1 MTGDVL
7 IVDDERDICE
17 LVSGILTDSG
27 YATRTASDS
36 DTALNEI
43 AKRCPSLVL
52 LDIWL
57 QGSRLDGLEVLKL
70 LKERLPNLPVVI
82 ISGHGNLETA
92 VSAIKIGAYD
102 YIEKP
107 FKSDRLLL
115 VIQRAIENSK
125 LKRENSELRR
135 KTGQYELIGDSI
147 VVQKLRSS
155 INKIGPTNSRV
166 LITGPSGSG
175 KELVARALHK
185 NSERASASFVAINA
199 AILEPEN
206 MEYVLFGRI
215 EDGNVMPGLLEQAH
229 GGSLYIDE
237 VGEMPLDTQGKI
249 LRVLTEQK
257 FVRIGGGPNVSVD
270 IRVMSSSSRDLT
282 NHIAKGL
289 FREDLYHRLNVVPI
303 EVPSLAQR
311 REDIGMLVDNFVDY
325 LVNSS
330 CFPPRKIA
338 PDALAVMQSHA
349 WPGNVRQLR
358 NCVENML
365 ISAAD
370 SEHDTITADMLP
382 ADILSATKLNIEES
396 DSTHIMTLQLREARE
411 IFEKQYLLAQID
423 RFGGNISKTAEFVGM
438 ERSALHRK
446 LKTLGVNPTKHLKP
460 A

>member
-1 MTGDVL
+1 
-7 IVDDERDICE
+7 
-17 LVSGILTDSG
+17 
-27 YATRTASDS
+27 
-36 DTALNEI
+36 
-43 AKRCPSLVL
+43 
-52 LDIWL
+52 
-57 QGSRLDGLEVLKL
+57 
-70 LKERLPNLPVVI
+70 
-82 ISGHGNLETA
+82 
-92 VSAIKIGAYD
+92 
-102 YIEKP
+102 
-107 FKSDRLLL
+107 
-115 VIQRAIENSK
+115 
-125 LKRENSELRR
+125 LRR

-147 VVQKLRSS
+147 AVQKLRSS

-185 NSERASASFVAINA
+185 NSERASASFVVINA

-215 EDGNVMPGLLEQAH
+215 EDGDVMPGLLEQAH

-311 REDIGMLVDNFVDY
+311 REDIGMLVDIFVDY

-330 CFPPRKIA
+330 GFAPRKIA